1 MAEWLW
7 AVRPYAQYAYGALLL
22 LAALHR
28 GAAPERILA
37 ATLAGML
44 GVDQLHHALV
54 GGSILWRNAN
64 MGHIVIDC
72 AVFAVVVPVAL
83 QANRVYPLW
92 IGAAQIIAL
101 LAHAYRLSL
110 TEINRFAYDMMA
122 VIPSYIQLAAMTL
135 GLGFHMWRRRKP
147 GSYPSWRS
155 SSGPARATSPWRP
168 PSR

>member
-7 AVRPYAQYAYGALLL
+7 AIRPDAQYAYGALLL
-22 LAALHR
+22 LAVLWR
-28 GAAPERILA
+28 GDAPERILG

-64 MGHIVIDC
+64 LGHIAIDC

-83 QANRVYPLW
+83 RANRVYPLW
-92 IGAAQIIAL
+92 IGAAQLIAL
-101 LAHAYRLSL
+101 LAHIYRLSL
-110 TEINRFAYDMMA
+110 TDINRFAYDVMA
-122 VIPSYIQLAAMTL
+122 VIPSYIQLTAMTL
-135 GLGFHMWRRRKP
+135 GLGFHMSRRKRL

-155 SSGPARATSPWRP
+155 SSSPARAPNPLP
-168 PSR
+168 PHAR